1 MNGYTYKMESS
12 IPKNNCVA
20 IKLKF
25 KHTLNLKIQIAVLI
39 KMTQLD
45 VIRST
50 R

>member
-12 IPKNNCVA
+12 IPKKNCVA